1 MLGAIYI
8 GLSGLDAYSHGLK
21 QVSNNVSNLN
31 SAGFKSG
38 IVSFSDLAGPNS
50 SGDYGSF
57 GQNGRGVALNAGRT
71 DFRQGDLQQTGR
83 DLDLAINGNGFL
95 VLLDGN
101 RTLYARTGSFEVNSD
116 GYIVLSG
123 TNYRLATL
131 DGGNHP
137 VSLSIDHYR
146 TNPPQAT
153 TRISFS
159 GNLSSTATSFGI
171 SDVTVHD
178 TDGTAHTWQLQFE
191 RDTEAEG
198 VSWKLTVTDDKNNTI
213 GQQTLAFTGGA
224 IDPANSTLTFEDADS
239 GLSVAFDFS
248 ENVTGYS
255 SGEVSSLQTASVD
268 GYGTGSITS
277 IKVNTDG
284 HLEIGYSN
292 EQKKDLGTI
301 AIADFRDAG
310 TLEAQNG
317 GLYVA
322 TGDGG
327 RQLYAS
333 GSAGIGKIVS
343 GQIEGSN
350 VDLSREFGE
359 LILIQRGFQASSQII
374 SVSNDMIQQLFGIR
388 GQG

>member
-8 GLSGLDAYSHGLK
+8 GLSGLDAYSRGLK

-31 SAGFKSG
+31 SAGFKSS
-38 IVSFSDLAGPNS
+38 IVSFSNLTGAGNS
-50 SGDYGSF
+50 GGYNAYG
-57 GQNGRGVALNAGRT
+57 QDGRGVSLGQGQT
-71 DFRQGDLQQTGR
+71 DFRQGEAQQTGR
-83 DLDLAINGNGFL
+83 DLDLAINGAGFL
-95 VLLDGN
+95 VLLDGSN
-101 RTLYARTGSFEVNSD
+101 TIYARTGSFEVNSD

-131 DGGNHP
+131 DSSNHP
-137 VSLSIDHYR
+137 VSLSVDRYR
-146 TNPPQAT
+146 TSPPKAT
-153 TRISFS
+153 STIKFS

-171 SDVTVHD
+171 SDVVVHD
-178 TDGTAHTWQLQFE
+178 ANGGTHTWQLQFA
-191 RDTEAEG
+191 RDTEATG
-198 VSWKLTVTDDKNNTI
+198 VSWKLTITDDKNNSI
-213 GQQTLAFTGGA
+213 GQQTLAFNGGA
-224 IDPANSTLTFEDADS
+224 IDPANNKLTFTDAAT
-239 GLSVAFDFS
+239 GLSVNLDFS

-255 SGEVSSLQTASVD
+255 SGEVSSLQTSSVD
-268 GYGTGSITS
+268 GYGTGAITS
-277 IKVNTDG
+277 VKINTDG

-301 AIADFRDAG
+301 AIADFRDPQS
-310 TLEAQNG
+310 LETRNG
-317 GLYVA
+317 GLYTA
-322 TGDGG
+322 TTEGG

-333 GSAGIGKIVS
+333 GTAGIGKIVS